1 MVTKS
6 LIKVITRKPSSIT
19 QELSKSN
26 LMKFTFPI
34 VNTRNNLLGAQVF
47 IVQRLFELAVSD
59 CDKALECNPNWIK
72 AYFRKAVAL
81 SEQHNKIGA
90 DELAI

>member
-1 MVTKS
+1 
-6 LIKVITRKPSSIT
+6 
-19 QELSKSN
+19 
-26 LMKFTFPI
+26 MKFTFPI
-34 VNTRNNLLGAQVF
+34 VNTRNNLLGAQVY

-81 SEQHNKIGA
+81 SEQHNVIGA
-90 DELAI
+90 DELAIQTLNVALQAAQQSQQENAEIIAEL